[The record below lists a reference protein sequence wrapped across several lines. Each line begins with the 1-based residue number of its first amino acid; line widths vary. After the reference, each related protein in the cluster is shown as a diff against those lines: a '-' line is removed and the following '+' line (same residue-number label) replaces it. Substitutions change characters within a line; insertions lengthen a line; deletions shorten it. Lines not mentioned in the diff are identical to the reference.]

1 MTDQQSRYKRLLD
14 CIESERQA
22 EEDYFRRL
30 STSKTTKERIKS
42 GILWQPVEIARQH
55 YTVGEY
61 VELELTPAS
70 PSASS
75 GSNNF
80 KAGASAIFYIQK
92 EERIEFRGA
101 ISYANRKKVRIIL
114 SSDIIAKDHIL
125 KGGTMGI
132 ELIYDD
138 RSYKVMKESV
148 RTVMKA
154 KEGPIAQLRHSV
166 ANQSIEQTSEE
177 PKIIFRDDHLNPSQ
191 QNAVRGSLGAELLS
205 IIHGPPGTGKT
216 TTLVEL
222 VRHMAANQ
230 LKVLVSAPSNGSVDL
245 LTRKLDESGVN
256 VIRIGNVTRIGDH
269 IADLCLDEKIRN
281 HKDWQHIKQVKI
293 EAETAHRE
301 AGKYKRK
308 FGSQE
313 RMNRGLMYK
322 EARQLKNWARDLEE
336 RLVEQVLSDAQVVC
350 ATLIGTANRSIA
362 DMHFDVAV
370 IDEASQA
377 LEPESWTAILKADK
391 VVMAGDH
398 HQLPP
403 TVKSAAAKEQGFEET
418 LLDRLSN
425 HIEQT
430 YLLDTQY
437 RMHPKILTFSNE
449 LFYEGLLKTD
459 RTISS
464 RSSKHADE
472 PIVYIDTSGCGFE
485 EEINPETLSKF
496 NRQEYLIVREHILS
510 IAPSLEGQ
518 SIGIISPYKAQVQL
532 IRRELE
538 DDTSLRAMDIEV
550 NSIDGFQGQERDVIY
565 ISLVRSNDRGE
576 LGFLTDYR
584 RLNVA
589 MTRARE
595 KLVIIG
601 DMATLGFD
609 KRYLELADHIEQQGR
624 YQSAWEYMS

>member
-1 MTDQQSRYKRLLD
+1 VAENDNRYKRLLD
-14 CIESERQA
+14 SIEAERQA
-22 EEDYFRRL
+22 EEEYFRKL
-30 STSKTTKERIKS
+30 STSKTTKERIES
-42 GILWQPVEIARQH
+42 GILWQPVEISRQH

-61 VELELTPAS
+61 VELELVPAS

-75 GSNNF
+75 RSNNF
-80 KAGASAIFYIQK
+80 KVGASAIFYIQK
-92 EERIEFRGA
+92 DERLELRGA

-114 SSDIIAKDHIL
+114 AADVIAKEHIL

-138 RSYKVMKESV
+138 RSYKVMKDSV
-148 RTVMKA
+148 KTVMKV
-154 KEGPIAQLRHSV
+154 KEGPIAILRDAV
-166 ANQSIEQTSEE
+166 DKQIIDQTNE
-177 PKIIFRDDHLNPSQ
+177 KTDIFFKDDHLNDSQ
-191 QNAVRGSLGAELLS
+191 QDAVSGSLGAQYLS
-205 IIHGPPGTGKT
+205 VIHGPPGTGKT

-222 VRHMAANQ
+222 IRHSASLQ
-230 LKVLVSAPSNGSVDL
+230 QKILVTAPSNGAVDL
-245 LTRKLDESGVN
+245 LTRQIHESGVN

-322 EARQLKNWARDLEE
+322 EARQLKNWARDLED

-350 ATLIGTANRSIA
+350 ATLIGCANRSIS
-362 DMHFDVAV
+362 DLHFDMVV

-398 HQLPP
+398 QQLPP
-403 TVKSAAAKEQGFEET
+403 TVKSAQAKELGFEET
-418 LLDRLSN
+418 LLDRLTD

-449 LFYEGLLKTD
+449 LFYGGLLKTD
-459 RTISS
+459 KAISS
-464 RSSKHADE
+464 RTSRHAGE

-485 EEINPETLSKF
+485 EEINPETLSKY

-510 IAPSLEGQ
+510 LEPLLAGQ

-532 IRRELE
+532 IRREIEE
-538 DDTSLRAMDIEV
+538 DKILRSLNIEI
-550 NSIDGFQGQERDVIY
+550 NSIDGFQGQEKDVIY

-589 MTRARE
+589 MTRAKE

-609 KRYLELADHIEQQGR
+609 KCYLELADYIEEHGR